1 MKKTYLLL
9 LIFLSNIS
17 LALDLDDLKKGVEGI
32 AKELDKNLQNEEK
45 DSKSESVKQEA
56 APAPQEAAPAP
67 QEAAPAPQEAV
78 PAPQEAAPAPQE
90 AAPASK
96 LTQKQIEKKNKIY
109 DHEKWDST
117 GNFSLLL
124 SIEKKFFIKF
134 SSKEFN
140 KLKSFK
146 EIKEIVTKK
155 LKKKT

>member
-1 MKKTYLLL
+1 MKQMK
-9 LIFLSNIS
+9 SKIS
-17 LALDLDDLKKGVEGI
+17 LDSELKK
-32 AKELDKNLQNEEK
+32 LF
-45 DSKSESVKQEA
+45 KSELKINVK
-56 APAPQEAAPAP
+56 
-67 QEAAPAPQEAV
+67 
-78 PAPQEAAPAPQE
+78 
-90 AAPASK
+90 K
-96 LTQKQIEKKNKIY
+96 NNKIY